1 MWTRGGGDD
10 DGPDDEDGEEE
21 EDNDS
26 AYLAYSHVT
35 ILHELASQLQNVI
48 SVLQNVIRS
57 HSLANSK
64 PHCLVEGMFNKHL
77 SEVAFSPSI
86 NDQKRMTKSENTFE
100 KWTNNNYKLS
110 SSQSRLLTNLN
121 SP

>member
-1 MWTRGGGDD
+1 MWTRGGGDG
-10 DGPDDEDGEEE
+10 DGPDDEEK
-21 EDNDS
+21 DNDS
-26 AYLAYSHVT
+26 TYLAYSHVT

-100 KWTNNNYKLS
+100 KWTNNNSKLF
-110 SSQSRLLTNLN
+110 SSQSPLLTNLN